1 MVINLGTYAQSKMDG
16 AEEQTE
22 SEVVVDKYS
31 GEEFEIER
39 HSDFITIIPHII
51 TPAGLSLIHI

>member
-1 MVINLGTYAQSKMDG
+1 MPIKVGGFAQSQMDG

-51 TPAGLSLIHI
+51 TPA